1 MFFSSGTWSI
11 HTTFVH
17 KSFWL
22 GRPSSATF
30 FSFFFQLH
38 RCSGC
43 GEPYFIGNC
52 GQAMQVSNCPACG
65 HQIGGQSHQLLNA
78 NDANIQQRQ
87 VGMAYQTWLQFR
99 YIKYTLVTLLK
110 SSSLISFTISI
121 HFVPTVALAREV
133 FGMGRFEEGSNYAVN
148 GFDAHMYRL
157 VQVLL
162 LLPLAILQPQG
173 KYQDDLQNNLKALC
187 RQLEIQN
194 GQGALLLAKVFHL
207 FGRELLLSGLRFSSN
222 PAHAKEAEDKL
233 RAVLRQR
240 IVSSDFL
247 RKLLQEAE
255 AQLESAGESLLPI
268 EQLRDSELSKLDVT
282 ERRDEFAS
290 EVLHLPGKD
299 VWSKW
304 QGLSDEEKQSLP
316 IAGSGFLDWR
326 DAVSL

>member
-1 MFFSSGTWSI
+1 MASVSL
-11 HTTFVH
+11 HKVH
-17 KSFWL
+17 SCDSPEVFE
-22 GRPSSATF
+22 F
-30 FSFFFQLH
+30 
-38 RCSGC
+38 
-43 GEPYFIGNC
+43 N
-52 GQAMQVSNCPACG
+52 
-65 HQIGGQSHQLLNA
+65 
-78 NDANIQQRQ
+78 
-87 VGMAYQTWLQFR
+87 QF
-99 YIKYTLVTLLK
+99 YN
-110 SSSLISFTISI
+110 F
-121 HFVPTVALAREV
+121 HFVPTVALARQV

-157 VQVLL
+157 VQILL

-222 PAHAKEAEDKL
+222 PAHAKDAEDKL

-290 EVLHLPGKD
+290 EVLHLPAKD

-304 QGLSDEEKQSLP
+304 QDLRDEEKQSLP
-316 IAGSGFLDWR
+316 IAGSDFWGLEGRSEFLNSS
-326 DAVSL
+326 AA